1 MKEIDIAGLLVLLWK
16 RKKRIIYNCS
26 IAFVF
31 ATIIAFSLPKE
42 YTAEVTIAPE
52 LSSGE
57 NNLGNLGSLAQMA
70 GVNLGGMSDNEALHP
85 DLYPI
90 IVSSTPFLT
99 DLLELKVKSQD
110 GSIDTTLYDYLLH
123 HCEAPWW
130 NGVIS
135 FFKSGGDGEGVRNL
149 LNVPETELTQDEQL
163 LLDGLGKQLG
173 VTIEPKDGLIT
184 VQATMQDPLIAAT
197 VAQAITEKLQVYVDT
212 YRTAKERNNVA
223 YFENLYKES
232 SEKYKQAQ
240 QRYAQYADSHQDAFL
255 ASVRNELTNLENEL
269 QLTYSIH
276 TQVAQQLE
284 AAKAKLQE
292 KKPIFAVLQPATTP
306 FMASAPKKKMIVIM
320 YVFFALFAT
329 MAWIILKDRVIDR
342 RNMWIEGAEKKTF
355 AADNEEKEPAC
366 K

>member
-1 MKEIDIAGLLVLLWK
+1 MNEIDIIGLISLLWK
-16 RKKRIIYNCS
+16 KKKRIIYNCS
-26 IAFVF
+26 IAFVL
-31 ATIIAFSLPKE
+31 AVVIAFSLPKE

-52 LSSGE
+52 LSAGE
-57 NNLGNLGSLAQMA
+57 SNLGGLGSLAQMA

-110 GSIDTTLYDYLLH
+110 GSIETTLYDYLLH
-123 HCEAPWW
+123 HCKAPWW
-130 NGVIS
+130 KGLVS
-135 FFKSGGDGEGVRNL
+135 VLKSGKDGKDFRNL
-149 LNVPETELTQDEQL
+149 LNIPDKELTRDEL
-163 LLDGLGKQLG
+163 LLLGGLGQQLE

-197 VAQAITEKLQVYVDT
+197 VAQTITEKLQIYVDK

-232 SEKYKQAQ
+232 SEKYKQAR

-269 QLTYSIH
+269 QLAYSIH

-292 KKPIFAVLQPATTP
+292 KKPIFAVLQPATVP
-306 FMASAPKKKMIVIM
+306 FMPSAPKKKMIVIT
-320 YVFFALFAT
+320 YVFFALFGT
-329 MAWIILKDRVIDR
+329 LFYILVKEKITRVR
-342 RNMWIEGAEKKTF
+342 SCMKGYNKKT
-355 AADNEEKEPAC
+355 NETLIQN
-366 K
+366 